1 MRFVGVGLVLALL
14 ALVGFVDAAAA
25 VGLGQPC
32 GGTAGSG
39 CDAGLYCE
47 LTAGGCGNAV
57 AEGKCAVAP
66 QICNMIYAPVC
77 ACGGKTYGND
87 CERRR
92 ARAQKAHSGRCGFG
106 GFRPPRAE
114 PDASKN
120 Q

>member
-1 MRFVGVGLVLALL
+1 MRFVGAGLALALL
-14 ALVGFVDAAAA
+14 ALGGLVDSAAAA
-25 VGLGQPC
+25 GLGQPC
-32 GGTAGSG
+32 GGTAGTG

-47 LTAGGCGNAV
+47 LMAGGCSNAI

-66 QICNMIYAPVC
+66 QICNMLYMPVC

-92 ARAQKAHSGRCGFG
+92 ARAQKAHNGPCGFG

>member
-1 MRFVGVGLVLALL
+1 VRIIGIGLALALL
-14 ALVGFVDAAAA
+14 ALAGRVDSAGA

-32 GGTAGSG
+32 GGTSGTG
-39 CDAGLYCE
+39 CDAGLFCE
-47 LTAGGCGNAV
+47 LNAGGCGNAI
-57 AEGKCAVAP
+57 AEGKCTVAP
-66 QICNMIYAPVC
+66 QICNMMYMPVC

-92 ARAQKAHSGRCGFG
+92 ARAQKARNGPCGFG
-106 GFRPPRAE
+106 GFRPQRAE

>member
-1 MRFVGVGLVLALL
+1 MRVIGVGLILAML
-14 ALVGFVDAAAA
+14 AVVGRVDSAAA
-25 VGLGQPC
+25 VGLGLPC
-32 GGTAGSG
+32 GGIAGTG
-39 CDAGLYCE
+39 CDAGLYCDI
-47 LTAGGCGNAV
+47 TSGGCSNAV

-66 QICNMIYAPVC
+66 QVCTMIYMPVC

-92 ARAQKAHSGRCGFG
+92 ARAQKAHNGPCGFG
-106 GFRPPRAE
+106 GFRPQHTE

>member
-1 MRFVGVGLVLALL
+1 MRLVGAGLALALL
-14 ALVGFVDAAAA
+14 ALGGLVDRAAA

-32 GGTAGSG
+32 GGTAGTG

-47 LTAGGCGNAV
+47 LMAGGCGNAV

-66 QICNMIYAPVC
+66 QICNMMYLPVC

-92 ARAQKAHSGRCGFG
+92 ARAQKAHNGSCGLG
-106 GFRPPRAE
+106 GSRAPRAE